1 MAKYHN
7 VLNNIKKVEVIESRY
22 LNDITVIHGIGV
34 MLNYWRNFNEITLSD
49 LAEVEINSII
59 ENKCRLYSLKL
70 SFHTPDSFDVG
81 MRALCYRV
89 TTVNGSQFLIGT
101 SRHPYPVTST
111 TELLPSDVTAK
122 SGTSVEV
129 TYKNSHGMLSILD
142 K

>member
-1 MAKYHN
+1 MAKYHS
-7 VLNNIKKVEVIESRY
+7 VLKNIKKVEAIEASF

-34 MLNYWRNFNEITLSD
+34 MLNYWRNFTEIPLSD

-70 SFHTPDSFDVG
+70 SFHTPESFDAGV
-81 MRALCYRV
+81 RDLCYRV

-101 SRHPYPVTST
+101 SRLPFPVTSS
-111 TELLPSDVTAK
+111 TELFPSSVTAK

-129 TYKNSHGMLSILD
+129 TYKNAHGMLSILD